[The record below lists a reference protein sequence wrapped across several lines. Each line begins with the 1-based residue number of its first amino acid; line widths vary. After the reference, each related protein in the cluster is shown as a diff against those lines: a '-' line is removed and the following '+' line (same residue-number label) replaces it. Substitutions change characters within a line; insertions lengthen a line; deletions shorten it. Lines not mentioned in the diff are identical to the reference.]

1 MAGPQAR
8 LLAVSDLH
16 VAYPQNREIVQDLRP
31 ASAADW
37 LLLAGDT
44 GEFMAD
50 IEWALGT
57 LSERFGRVIWVP
69 GNHDL
74 WTHPRDPVQL
84 RGEQRYRRLVEVCR
98 NLGVPPRKTRSASGR
113 GPAGRP

>member
-1 MAGPQAR
+1 M
-8 LLAVSDLH
+8 
-16 VAYPQNREIVQDLRP
+16 QDLRP

-44 GEFMAD
+44 GKFMAD

-57 LSERFGRVIWVP
+57 LSERSAGSIWVP

-74 WTHPRDPVQL
+74 WTDPRTRVRLP
-84 RGEQRYRRLVEVCR
+84 GEQRYRRLVEVCR
-98 NLGVPPRKTRSASGR
+98 NLGVLTREDAFWVWPGAG
-113 GPAGRP
+113 GP